1 MLCAEAFSATMMP
14 DSSEIAIATAVS
26 HRQPNRFLTLFPLV
40 ILDSALTF
48 LFHSQMPH
56 TRVAA
61 SSPQQWP
68 CHRPNHCFWACFL
81 INSEKEGCH
90 LRSPWQFGQSE

>member
-1 MLCAEAFSATMMP
+1 MP

-40 ILDSALTF
+40 ILDSALAF

-56 TRVAA
+56 TRVA
-61 SSPQQWP
+61 
-68 CHRPNHCFWACFL
+68 HRPPNNGRA
-81 INSEKEGCH
+81 ID
-90 LRSPWQFGQSE
+90 QTTVFGPVFE

>member
-1 MLCAEAFSATMMP
+1 MP

-48 LFHSQMPH
+48 LFILKCR
-56 TRVAA
+56 TRG
-61 SSPQQWP
+61 WR
-68 CHRPNHCFWACFL
+68 HRPLNNGRA
-81 INSEKEGCH
+81 ID
-90 LRSPWQFGQSE
+90 QTIVFGPVFE